1 MALRLA
7 KAFGTSPDLWLRLQ
21 VARDL
26 WDARR
31 TRTARVKR
39 LVA

>member
-1 MALRLA
+1 MVFRVT
-7 KAFGTSPDLWLRLQ
+7 KAFGTSPEPWLRLQ
-21 VARDL
+21 VVRDL
-26 WDARR
+26 WDAQR